1 MKRWTT
7 VAVLLG
13 VFSASLAADVKV
25 TSTMT
30 LDGAMTAMMGG
41 VTPTMVTHIKGQ
53 KARVDVSTGD
63 QLMSAIFDVQA
74 NQFIL
79 LNAAEKTAQIVSP
92 ESLTGPQKQIP
103 LPKID
108 ATVKPTGQSKVIEGA
123 RCDEQAVAM
132 TISMAEMV
140 GSSQMSPQA
149 AEMLKDVKINM
160 NGSVWLAKSGPGI
173 AEYVAFQSESAKQNL
188 SILSRMLPGMGSG
201 LNKVMESMQGASGLP
216 YLTEMKMQIE
226 GGGEMAGMLK
236 QFGEWKFTNRVT
248 GVSTDPLSDDLFTI
262 PSDYEVITK
271 KH

>member
-1 MKRWTT
+1 MKRWTI

-41 VTPTMVTHIKGQ
+41 LTPTMVTHIKGQ

-63 QLMSAIFDVQA
+63 QQMSAIFDLPA
-74 NQFIL
+74 KQFIV
-79 LNAAEKTAQIVSP
+79 LNAADKTAQIMTP
-92 ESLTGPQKQIP
+92 ESIPATQKPIP
-103 LPKID
+103 MPKID

-123 RCDEQAVAM
+123 RCDEQAVTM

-140 GSSQMSPQA
+140 GGSQMSPQA

-160 NGSVWLAKSGPGI
+160 NGSLWLATSGPGI

-188 SILSRMLPGMGSG
+188 SMLSRMLPGLGAG
-201 LNKVMESMQGASGLP
+201 LNKVMGSIQGAAGLP
-216 YLTEMKMQIE
+216 YLTEMKMQVE

-236 QFGEWKFTNRVT
+236 QFGDMKLTNRVT
-248 GVSTDPLSDDLFTI
+248 DVSTDLLPDELFTV
-262 PSDYEVITK
+262 PADYKVIK
-271 KH
+271 K